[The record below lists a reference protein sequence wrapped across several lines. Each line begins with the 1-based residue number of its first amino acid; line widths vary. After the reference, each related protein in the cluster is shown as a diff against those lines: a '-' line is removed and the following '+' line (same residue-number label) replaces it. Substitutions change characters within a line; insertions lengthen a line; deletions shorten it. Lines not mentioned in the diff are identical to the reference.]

1 MPSPEA
7 ISVPVANG
15 VICCAA
21 VEGEPCAGSTESW
34 QDTGGATNCSRREH
48 LTCLASVTAVFLLIH
63 RFFIPLHKQ
72 VLLGNISWKGELL
85 ELF

>member
-48 LTCLASVTAVFLLIH
+48 LKCLASVTAVFLLNSSLFH
-63 RFFIPLHKQ
+63 TPTQ
-72 VLLGNISWKGELL
+72 TGASGEYQL
-85 ELF
+85 EGGAS